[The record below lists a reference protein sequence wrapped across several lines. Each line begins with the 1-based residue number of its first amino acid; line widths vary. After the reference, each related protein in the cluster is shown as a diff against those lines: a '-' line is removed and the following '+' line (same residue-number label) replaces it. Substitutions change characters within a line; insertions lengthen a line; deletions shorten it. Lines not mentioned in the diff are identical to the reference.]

1 MKAIFLLIVLLLF
14 TACSGGKSSEV
25 SERELYGQK
34 RVDCKTTKRTD
45 QGANVM
51 QCSQIRADDKEIN
64 DSSELS
70 VEDNWENT
78 LEIKT
83 LPGPAN

>member
-1 MKAIFLLIVLLLF
+1 MSV
-14 TACSGGKSSEV
+14 SGCGGGSGSEV
-25 SERELYGQK
+25 SERELYGDK
-34 RVDCKTTKRTD
+34 RADCRTTKRTD

-70 VEDNWENT
+70 VEDNWEDT

-83 LPGPAN
+83 LPGPGN